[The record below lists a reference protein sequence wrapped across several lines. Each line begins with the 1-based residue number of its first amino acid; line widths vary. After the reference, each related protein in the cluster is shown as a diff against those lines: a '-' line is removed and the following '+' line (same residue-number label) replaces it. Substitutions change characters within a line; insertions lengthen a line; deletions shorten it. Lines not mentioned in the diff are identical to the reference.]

1 MRTRSTLCLKQTS
14 VAHQVQTRDAWMVI
28 LDHHMDMLSLSSG
41 ANIGL
46 QMSTPFLML
55 RLNQDD
61 SAYCFCRHALGV
73 DWPDSDRNF
82 TTGTVRSNAN
92 YRFRD
97 VMVDFGGEQ
106 GLNRFLA
113 ISFLV
118 ALAVIKMRLVAMYES
133 LLEEVDAFAAT
144 SASQIIGPDGQVEVR
159 QYLMGDEHKL
169 AEQLRQLNVLLD
181 VVQARN
187 ASMVPALL
195 HPEPL
200 LRVPTVSEP
209 PPGTPSE
216 ARLVLN
222 LAMGVWN
229 DIPGSERFL
238 QSRFGTATPSYPT

>member
-1 MRTRSTLCLKQTS
+1 ME
-14 VAHQVQTRDAWMVI
+14 
-28 LDHHMDMLSLSSG
+28 
-41 ANIGL
+41 
-46 QMSTPFLML
+46 
-55 RLNQDD
+55 
-61 SAYCFCRHALGV
+61 
-73 DWPDSDRNF
+73 
-82 TTGTVRSNAN
+82 
-92 YRFRD
+92 D
-97 VMVDFGGEQ
+97 VSGEQ
-106 GLNRFLA
+106 LNRFSETAL
-113 ISFLV
+113 LV
-118 ALAVIKMRLVAMYES
+118 ALALIKMRLVAVYES

-144 SASQIIGPDGQVEVR
+144 STCRILGPDVLVEVR
-159 QYLMGDEHKL
+159 QFLVGRPEDELKL
-169 AEQLRQLNVLLD
+169 ADRRRQLNVLLD

-229 DIPGSERFL
+229 DIPGSDRFL